1 MIPYLCGGTFLAQIL
16 RAMERT
22 TTSTDHMNGQKESL
36 PEREIFRRLLSIYR
50 LVEFPAD
57 AGGSIKTYASQFK
70 VCQNSLASFT
80 GFADNDS
87 RMKFDRDVRSE
98 RSKALYMMS
107 NFVSECIDIP
117 KNGEQLVRCLLGMI
131 KDDGTIKSTDEFYI
145 LPDGNPISKKDID
158 STDKIYIEPFLLG
171 VWHYVIMNRAEKNE
185 LGAET
190 YQSWYPKRNDYRG
203 TVGSDITMSINV
215 TSAKIEEPTETET
228 DGIFDSQE
236 FTAHVEPQ
244 EPTIN
249 NYYDIKIKNNIHGNT
264 IQNLTLS

>member
-98 RSKALYMMS
+98 RSKSLYMMS

-117 KNGEQLVRCLLGMI
+117 KNGEQ
-131 KDDGTIKSTDEFYI
+131 
-145 LPDGNPISKKDID
+145 
-158 STDKIYIEPFLLG
+158 
-171 VWHYVIMNRAEKNE
+171 
-185 LGAET
+185 
-190 YQSWYPKRNDYRG
+190 
-203 TVGSDITMSINV
+203 
-215 TSAKIEEPTETET
+215 
-228 DGIFDSQE
+228 
-236 FTAHVEPQ
+236 
-244 EPTIN
+244 
-249 NYYDIKIKNNIHGNT
+249 
-264 IQNLTLS
+264 

>member
-87 RMKFDRDVRSE
+87 RMRRTERAFQGSLYDVQFCFRMHRYSQK
-98 RSKALYMMS
+98 RRAIGALS
-107 NFVSECIDIP
+107 PRHD
-117 KNGEQLVRCLLGMI
+117 
-131 KDDGTIKSTDEFYI
+131 
-145 LPDGNPISKKDID
+145 
-158 STDKIYIEPFLLG
+158 
-171 VWHYVIMNRAEKNE
+171 
-185 LGAET
+185 
-190 YQSWYPKRNDYRG
+190 
-203 TVGSDITMSINV
+203 
-215 TSAKIEEPTETET
+215 
-228 DGIFDSQE
+228 
-236 FTAHVEPQ
+236 
-244 EPTIN
+244 
-249 NYYDIKIKNNIHGNT
+249 
-264 IQNLTLS
+264 